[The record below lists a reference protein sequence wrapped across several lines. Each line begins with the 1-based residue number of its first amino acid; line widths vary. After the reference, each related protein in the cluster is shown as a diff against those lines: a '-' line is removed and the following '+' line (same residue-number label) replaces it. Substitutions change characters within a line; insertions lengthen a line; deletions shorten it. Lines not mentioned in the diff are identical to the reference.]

1 MKKFLFIAAMASVAL
16 VSCVKNEVIPVNE
29 EGQEITYLTSPVT
42 KAGFDV
48 NNVFASWA
56 FFTPKDWATDN
67 EDADVYDGI
76 DGVTISR
83 NTSGEWK
90 ENGKSHYWP
99 KAGKL
104 SFFAYS
110 LNNNDLKNNSDAAMQ
125 GTFGCTAADGITVTG
140 YNVNTD
146 KDVDFLVADP
156 IYDAT
161 REIETPNNYLLN
173 GVTTVFKHK
182 LTKVAFV
189 IKTAA
194 NYSTTQ
200 TFELKSIT
208 FNNLET
214 KGNYT
219 QLATPTWSGHANPA
233 TTTDFSTA
241 ATPFGLAGTPVPAVQ
256 SLYLPQDFD
265 DNETVT
271 IVYTVTPVP
280 SGTPEEYT
288 VSPKLSE
295 VFNVSSWAEGT
306 IYTCTINVGLEEI
319 KWDPSVTEWA
329 SANYTWS
336 VN

>member
-42 KAGFDV
+42 KADFGAT
-48 NNVFASWA
+48 NVFASWA
-56 FFTPKDWATDN
+56 FFTPTNWATDN
-67 EDADVYDGI
+67 ATADVYDDI
-76 DGVTISR
+76 DCVTISK

-90 ENGKSHYWP
+90 EDGKSHYWP
-99 KAGKL
+99 KAGAL
-104 SFFAYS
+104 SFFSYS
-110 LNNNDLKNNSDAAMQ
+110 LNKDNLTHASGA
-125 GTFGCTAADGITVTG
+125 TFDCTAANGVTVTG

-146 KDVDFLVADP
+146 KNVDFLVAQP
-156 IYDAT
+156 IKDAT
-161 REIETPNNYLLN
+161 RETPNYLSN
-173 GVTTVFKHK
+173 GVPTVFEHK
-182 LTKVAFV
+182 LTNVAFV

-194 NYSTTQ
+194 DYSATQ
-200 TFELKSIT
+200 TFELQSIT
-208 FNNLET
+208 FNKLET
-214 KGNYT
+214 TGNYT
-219 QLATPTWSGHANPA
+219 QLVSPTWSNHGTEVE
-233 TTTDFSTA
+233 TTTFSS
-241 ATPFGLAGTPVPAVQ
+241 TPTTFGSANTTVPAVQ
-256 SLYLPQDFD
+256 SLYLPQAFD

-319 KWDPSVTEWA
+319 KWDPSVTEWTP
-329 SANYTWS
+329 ANYTWS

>member
-42 KAGFDV
+42 KGDFGAT
-48 NNVFASWA
+48 NVFASWA
-56 FFTPKDWATDN
+56 FFTPTNWA
-67 EDADVYDGI
+67 ADKATAAVYDGI
-76 DGVTISR
+76 SGVTISK

-90 ENGKSHYWP
+90 EDGTSHYWP
-99 KAGKL
+99 KAGAL
-104 SFFAYS
+104 SFFSYS
-110 LNNNDLKNNSDAAMQ
+110 LNKANLTNASGA
-125 GTFGCTAADGITVTG
+125 TFNCTAANGITVTG

-146 KDVDFLVADP
+146 TNVDFLVAQP
-156 IYDAT
+156 ITDAT
-161 REIETPNNYLLN
+161 RETPNYLTN
-173 GVTTVFKHK
+173 GVPTVFEHK
-182 LTKVAFV
+182 LTNVAFV

-194 NYSTTQ
+194 DYSTTQ

-214 KGNYT
+214 EGNYT
-219 QLATPTWSGHANPA
+219 QLATPTWSGHTEQAV
-233 TTTDFSTA
+233 TTNFSTA
-241 ATPFGLAGTPVPAVQ
+241 ATTFGVAGTPVTAVQ
-256 SLYLPQDFD
+256 SLYLPQEFD

-280 SGTPEEYT
+280 SGTTKEYT

-295 VFNVSSWAEGT
+295 VFNVSSWAEGK

-319 KWDPSVTEWA
+319 KWNPSVEVWTPA
-329 SANYTWS
+329 TYTWS